1 MIVGQN
7 LRQTFLEHHLHG
19 DAIGEAVF
27 LVGAVFVQGQSLK
40 KLHARHLDYVYV
52 WIRQHRLDMGNR
64 LLAQIRSC
72 TTERREKLQDDGIGR
87 EQSIFMLKR
96 MIEDGHPLMPIIASQ
111 EESNPIERIG
121 KETPHGYRFG
131 KP

>member
-1 MIVGQN
+1 VK
-7 LRQTFLEHHLHG
+7 H
-19 DAIGEAVF
+19 

-96 MIEDGHPLMPIIASQ
+96 MIEGGHPLMPIIASQ

>member
-1 MIVGQN
+1 VK
-7 LRQTFLEHHLHG
+7 H
-19 DAIGEAVF
+19 

-64 LLAQIRSC
+64 MLAQIRSC

-96 MIEDGHPLMPIIASQ
+96 MIEGGYPLMPIIASQ

>member
-1 MIVGQN
+1 MP
-7 LRQTFLEHHLHG
+7 FLEHAYRAEQIHN
-19 DAIGEAVF
+19 GETPCRGGLCTRPVPQE
-27 LVGAVFVQGQSLK
+27 V
-40 KLHARHLDYVYV
+40 ARASP
-52 WIRQHRLDMGNR
+52 RLRVCMNSTTSPDMGNR
-64 LLAQIRSC
+64 MLAQIRSC

-96 MIEDGHPLMPIIASQ
+96 MIEGGHPLMPIIASQ
-111 EESNPIERIG
+111 EESNPIECIG

>member
-1 MIVGQN
+1 MAMQSVR
-7 LRQTFLEHHLHG
+7 LYS
-19 DAIGEAVF
+19 

-96 MIEDGHPLMPIIASQ
+96 MIEGGHPLRPIIASQ

-131 KP
+131 KPWT